1 MPQIINIL
9 FRKLNT
15 YIGLIA
21 IIIFALILIMLSVW
35 YYYHY
40 AKPLL
45 SNDAIDQRNIPN
57 NGSNEEVSFY
67 FFNVDWCPH
76 CIKAKPAWIK
86 FCQKYDGKEYNG
98 YIISCVGGENGTDC
112 TNSDDPNVID
122 IIQKFTIEHYPTLKM
137 VKGSSVVDFD
147 GKITDDNLETFI
159 VTILQK

>member
-1 MPQIINIL
+1 MSQIINIL

-35 YYYHY
+35 CYYYY

-45 SNDAIDQRNIPN
+45 SDDAINQRNIPN
-57 NGSNEEVSFY
+57 NGSNEEVTFY

-76 CIKAKPAWIK
+76 CIKAKPEWIK

-112 TNSDDPNVID
+112 TNSDDPSVID
-122 IIQKFTIEHYPTLKM
+122 IIQKFNIEHYPTLKM